1 MFFIINATK
10 EIFAQSR
17 YRSWFVVLSVLIFAL
32 YILLPVWLI
41 PGNDPLFQLS
51 ILRLQDFIL
60 FAILSFMT
68 ALLILMQIF
77 LTQRSKKERA
87 GAIGRGSVGVSS
99 SLFGGLLATAAC
111 PGCITTLLG
120 FLGAGSVF
128 FVIENQLYFLVGAI
142 VLTIAAIYFTAR
154 RVGKYCPSCEV

>member
-1 MFFIINATK
+1 MFFIINAIK
-10 EIFAQSR
+10 QIFIEKQYITWS
-17 YRSWFVVLSVLIFAL
+17 VVLSVLIFAL
-32 YILLPVWLI
+32 YIFLPVWLI

-60 FAILSFMT
+60 FAMLSFMT

-120 FLGAGSVF
+120 FLGAGSIF
-128 FVIENQLYFLVGAI
+128 FVIENQMYFLAGAI
-142 VLTIAAIYFTAR
+142 VLTFTAIYFTAR
-154 RVGKYCPSCEV
+154 RINRHCKSCNV